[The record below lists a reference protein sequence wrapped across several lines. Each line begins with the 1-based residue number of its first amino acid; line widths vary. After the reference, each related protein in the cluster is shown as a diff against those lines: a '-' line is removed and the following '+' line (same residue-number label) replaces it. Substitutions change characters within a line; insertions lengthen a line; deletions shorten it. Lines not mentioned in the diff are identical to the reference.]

1 MRRVFLGLGA
11 LAFGFVTAI
20 GGAAAQDRVKAGTL
34 VCDVSGGIGMIIG
47 SQKGVQCHVQSGSCR
62 ARRSAYVGTISK
74 FGLDIGATSAGQM
87 VWAVY
92 APSSRGYGALAG
104 VYTGATAEATVAVGL
119 GANALV
125 GGSNR
130 TVALQ
135 PLSVTG
141 PDRTQSGGWRR
152 SARVAFG
159 CAERTLSPRQ

>member
-1 MRRVFLGLGA
+1 MNRLFVGIAALALGL
-11 LAFGFVTAI
+11 VTAI

-47 SQKGVQCHVQSGSCR
+47 SQKGVRCEFNPDMAGQR
-62 ARRSAYVGTISK
+62 ELYVGTISK
-74 FGLDIGATSAGQM
+74 FGLDIGATSAGTM

-92 APSSRGYGALAG
+92 APSQWGPGVLAG
-104 VYTGATAEATVAVGL
+104 TYTGATAEATVALGI
-119 GANALV
+119 GANALI

-141 PDRTQSGGWRR
+141 QTGLNLAAGVASLELR
-152 SARVAFG
+152 S
-159 CAERTLSPRQ
+159 SY